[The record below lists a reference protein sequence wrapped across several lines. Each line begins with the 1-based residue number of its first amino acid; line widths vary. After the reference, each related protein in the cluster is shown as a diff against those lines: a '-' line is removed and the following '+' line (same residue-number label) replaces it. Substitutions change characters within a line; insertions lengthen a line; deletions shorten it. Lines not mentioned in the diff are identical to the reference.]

1 MSDDLDLK
9 GSFVDRFSLW
19 DDDQIRRAKDMLG
32 AIERDNLEVVRFV
45 FVDQHGLT
53 RGKAIQR
60 DAVASTMVDGC
71 TVVST
76 LILKDTSHKTV
87 MPVWEAGAGIGSP
100 RLAGGADLIMVPDPS
115 TFRRLPWAKT
125 NGWVQCDLY
134 YPDGEPV
141 TFSTRRI
148 LSQALKRLDD
158 KGLEFVSGLE
168 LEFHVFRLI
177 DRNLATHDCVQPS
190 TPPSV
195 AMLQHG
201 YQYLTEIRYDELESL
216 FESLRRGLINLGLP
230 LRSEEIEFGP
240 SQLELT
246 FSPRKGL
253 ATADNAVLARS
264 AIKQICQREGYHA
277 TFMCRPHIPNTF
289 SSGWHLHQSLTDKK
303 TDANH
308 FAADSGDEILSGLGM
323 QYLGGLLQHAKES
336 CILAAPTVNAYK
348 RYRTGSL
355 APDRIQWARDNKGA
369 MLRVVGGARPSAT
382 RIENRVGD
390 PAANPYLY
398 LSSQLFS
405 GIDGIDAKLT
415 PPAAVEEPYSS
426 QAERLPKSIVEALA
440 AFKESSFYRETLG
453 DEFVDYYTSIKQAE
467 IDRFLSEVT
476 DWEQREYFEMF

>member
-1 MSDDLDLK
+1 
-9 GSFVDRFSLW
+9 
-19 DDDQIRRAKDMLG
+19 MLE
-32 AIERDNLEVVRFV
+32 AVERDDLEVVRFG
-45 FVDQHGLT
+45 FADQHGLM
-53 RGKAIQR
+53 RGKAIER

-71 TVVST
+71 TMVST

-100 RLAGGADLIMVPDPS
+100 RLTGGADLIMVPDPS

-141 TFSTRRI
+141 AFSTRRI
-148 LSQALKRLDD
+148 LRQALDRLDE

-168 LEFHVFRLI
+168 LEFHVFRLL
-177 DRNLATHDCVQPS
+177 DRNLASHDCVQPA
-190 TPPSV
+190 TPPSISL
-195 AMLQHG
+195 LQHG
-201 YQYLTEIRYDELESL
+201 YQYLTEIRYDELEPL
-216 FESLRRGLINLGLP
+216 FESFRRGLIDLNLP

-253 ATADNAVLARS
+253 VTADNAVLARN
-264 AIKQICQREGYHA
+264 AIKQICQRKGYHA

-289 SSGWHLHQSLTDKK
+289 SSGWHLHQSLVDKK
-303 TDANH
+303 TGANS
-308 FAADSGDEILSGLGM
+308 FAPDGGNAFFSELGM
-323 QYLGGLLQHAKES
+323 NYLGGLLKHAKES
-336 CILAAPTVNAYK
+336 CILAAPTINAYK
-348 RYRTGSL
+348 RYRPGSL

-369 MLRVVGGARPSAT
+369 MLRAVGGARASAT
-382 RIENRVGD
+382 RIENRIGE

-398 LSSQLFS
+398 LSSQLLS
-405 GIDGIDAKLT
+405 GLDGMDAKVT
-415 PPAAVEEPYSS
+415 PPPAVEEPYSS
-426 QAERLPKSIVEALA
+426 QAERLPKSITQALA
-440 AFKESSFYRETLG
+440 AFTQSSFYRETLG
-453 DEFVDYYTSIKQAE
+453 EDFVNYYTLIKQAE

>member
-1 MSDDLDLK
+1 
-9 GSFVDRFSLW
+9 
-19 DDDQIRRAKDMLG
+19 
-32 AIERDNLEVVRFV
+32 
-45 FVDQHGLT
+45 
-53 RGKAIQR
+53 
-60 DAVASTMVDGC
+60 
-71 TVVST
+71 
-76 LILKDTSHKTV
+76 
-87 MPVWEAGAGIGSP
+87 
-100 RLAGGADLIMVPDPS
+100 MVPDPS

-141 TFSTRRI
+141 TYSTRSI
-148 LSQALKRLDD
+148 LSQALRRLDD
-158 KGLEFVSGLE
+158 SGLEFVSGLE
-168 LEFHVFRLI
+168 LEFHVFRLT
-177 DRNLATHDCVQPS
+177 DRNLSTHDCVQPS

-195 AMLQHG
+195 SLLQHG

-216 FESLRRGLINLGLP
+216 FESLRRALIELGLP

-303 TDANH
+303 TGANH
-308 FAADSGDEILSGLGM
+308 FAAAVGEEPLSKLGM
-323 QYLGGLLQHAKES
+323 QYLAGLLKYAKDS

-348 RYRTGSL
+348 RYRTASL
-355 APDRIQWARDNKGA
+355 APDRIQWGRDNKGA
-369 MLRVVGGARPSAT
+369 MLRVVSGTRPSAT
-382 RIENRVGD
+382 RIENRIGD

-398 LSSQLFS
+398 LSSQLLS
-405 GIDGIDAKLT
+405 GLNGIDSKMT
-415 PPAAVEEPYSS
+415 PPAPVEEPYSS
-426 QAERLPKSIVEALA
+426 SAERLPKSIVESLA
-440 AFKESSFYRETLG
+440 AFQASTFYRKTLG
-453 DEFVDYYTSIKQAE
+453 EEFVNYYTSIKQAE